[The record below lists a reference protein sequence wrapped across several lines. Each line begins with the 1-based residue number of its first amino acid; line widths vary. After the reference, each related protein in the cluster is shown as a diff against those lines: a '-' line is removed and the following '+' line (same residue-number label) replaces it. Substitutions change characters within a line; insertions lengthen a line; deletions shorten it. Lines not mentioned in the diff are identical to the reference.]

1 MEKPCAYPLN
11 TDAYLSPLANLRR
24 QDFQFFH
31 RINGTDKE
39 FSIIKWKSIQFRS
52 DKNPRISCMNC
63 THVIY

>member
-24 QDFQFFH
+24 QDFQFCH

-39 FSIIKWKSIQFRS
+39 FSIISGTSLEAIRIREYRA
-52 DKNPRISCMNC
+52 RISR
-63 THVIY
+63 T